1 MDQFEKFIRSNRAA
15 FDDRNPDPAVWD
27 AIESR
32 LPRKEPARRLTLWQ
46 VTSIAA
52 VGLVL
57 VLSGIIVGL
66 RMNSGGLEGSPAY
79 VEFREAEMY
88 YQSQLEKQVNQLAK
102 YEYDD
107 DINSDLAELQDV
119 YDQLTTE
126 LEDGLQPNQNDII
139 QALIQNYQTRI
150 DLLGRVLE
158 RLEEGAS
165 NTELSEDEEIKI

>member
-1 MDQFEKFIRSNRAA
+1 M
-15 FDDRNPDPAVWD
+15 
-27 AIESR
+27 
-32 LPRKEPARRLTLWQ
+32 PRKEPARRITLWQ
-46 VTSIAA
+46 ITSVAA

-66 RMNSGGLEGSPAY
+66 RMDNGGLEGSAEY

-102 YEYDD
+102 YDYDD
-107 DINSDLAELQDV
+107 DINSDLEELQEV

-126 LEDGLQPNQNDII
+126 LEDGMQPNQNDII

-165 NTELSEDEEIKI
+165 NAEFSEDEEIKI